1 MESSHFRPRRFV
13 SGKHAQTIYN
23 TLFPPENPLRTSY
36 YCEDI
41 LLTLSDGSGDAVWL
55 EHNPPVSSYRKS
67 SPPSNGYYILM
78 IHGME
83 GDSESSYLV
92 SLATSALERGYGII
106 RMNLRNCGRGR
117 GFSRKSYYAGQSE
130 DVQDVLDY
138 MYESLSRKIFVS
150 GFSLSANLIL
160 KFFGESRNHKALA
173 FSAVSPPL
181 DLAKNCVFIDSLAG
195 RFYRNHFITSFK
207 KKMKEGLID
216 LTQKQIEDSKKVRTF
231 FDFDDMVTAPSF
243 GYPSAMEYYKANSC
257 IGFIPNIRHPGI
269 LIHAEDDP
277 VVPLFEWNSIQWEK
291 LPNLKTILT
300 EKGGHVGF
308 VTNSTPELP
317 DGRWLT
323 KILLDY
329 FDSRL

>member
-1 MESSHFRPRRFV
+1 MESPHFRPKRFV
-13 SGKHAQTIYN
+13 SGKHAQTIYS

-36 YCEDI
+36 YHEDI
-41 LLTLSDGSGDAVWL
+41 LLNVSDGSGDALWL
-55 EHNPPVSSYRKS
+55 EHNPPLSSYRKS
-67 SPPSNGYYILM
+67 SPPANGHYILM

-92 SLATSALERGYGII
+92 SLATSALERGYGVI

-117 GFSRKSYYAGQSE
+117 GFSKKSYYAGQSE
-130 DVQDVLDY
+130 DVQDVLDF

-160 KFFGESRNHKALA
+160 KFFGESRDHKALA

-181 DLAKNCVFIDSLAG
+181 DLAKNCVFIDSIAG
-195 RFYRNHFITSFK
+195 RFYRNHFIGSFK
-207 KKMKEGLID
+207 KKIKDGVVK
-216 LTQKQIEDSKKVRTF
+216 LTPKQIEDSKKVKTF
-231 FDFDDMVTAPSF
+231 FDFDDMITAPSF
-243 GYPSAMEYYKANSC
+243 GYHSAMEYYKANSC
-257 IGFIPNIRHPGI
+257 ISFIPFIRHPGI

-277 VVPLFEWNSIQWEK
+277 VVPLFEWNSIQWKK

-308 VTNSTPELP
+308 VTKSSPELP
-317 DGRWLT
+317 DGLWLT

>member
-1 MESSHFRPRRFV
+1 MEASHFRPKRFV
-13 SGKHAQTIYN
+13 SGKHAQTIYS

-41 LLTLSDGSGDAVWL
+41 LLTVSGESGDKLWL
-55 EHNPPVSSYRKS
+55 EHNPPTSSYRKS
-67 SPPSNGYYILM
+67 SVPSNGTYILM

-92 SLATSALERGYGII
+92 SLATSALERGYGVI

-138 MYESLSRKIFVS
+138 IHEYLTKKIFVS
-150 GFSLSANLIL
+150 GFSLSANLVL
-160 KFFGESRNHKALA
+160 KFFGESRNHKSLA

-181 DLAKNCVFIDSLAG
+181 DLAKNCEFIDSLSG
-195 RFYRNHFITSFK
+195 RFYRNHFIGSFK
-207 KKMKEGLID
+207 KKIKEGILD
-216 LTQKQIEDSKKVRTF
+216 LTPLQLENSKKIRTF
-231 FDFDDMVTAPSF
+231 FDFDDMITAPSF
-243 GYPSAMEYYKANSC
+243 GYPSAMEYYKKNSC
-257 IGFIPNIRHPGI
+257 IGYIQSITHPGI

-277 VVPLFEWNSIQWEK
+277 VVPLFEWNSINWNK

-300 EKGGHVGF
+300 KQGGHVGF
-308 VTNSTPELP
+308 VTDSKPDLP

-329 FDSRL
+329 FDSKL